1 MRQQKEDSYL
11 HPRQLEY
18 KRSPET
24 RNKSNKKNMK
34 DAATVNTCTVKTHKP
49 EIESERERERT
60 VGGERF
66 MGAASEEKRNSKG
79 A

>member
-49 EIESERERERT
+49 EIESERERKREQSEERDLW
-60 VGGERF
+60 GQQ
-66 MGAASEEKRNSKG
+66 EKRNSKG